1 MKAQELF
8 DLALK
13 EGMQADF
20 RDEKQI
26 QRKLDR
32 EKKKYEQLNDKEKE
46 LFDTDTLSN
55 PYKDSGLHY
64 VSSENPDVKQIMAGI
79 DIDVAEVLLAEKL
92 KEQGKNIDLIIAHH
106 PIGTAIADLDNVMDM
121 QEDFF
126 HTFGVPIHIAEN
138 LMAERRD
145 QVKRGV
151 HPLNHM
157 QSVDAAKM
165 LNASIMNIHTQTDN
179 MVWRFL
185 QEKYDALKPHT
196 VGEVLDVLKE
206 IPEYQFGFKNSA
218 GPRIVAGKPENSAG
232 KVMVDMTGGTNP
244 HEDIYEQL
252 SRYGVSTI
260 VGMHA
265 KESTIEKMK
274 KHKLNIIIAGHYASD
289 SLGMNL
295 MLDKFEAQ
303 GIEIIPCSGLIR
315 VSRN

>member
-1 MKAQELF
+1 MNAQQLF

-13 EGMQADF
+13 EGMHADY
-20 RDEKQI
+20 RGEEQL
-26 QRKLDR
+26 QRKLER
-32 EKKKYEQLNDKEKE
+32 ERKNYERLTDKEKE
-46 LFDTDTLSN
+46 LFDTDKLTD
-55 PYKDSGLHY
+55 PYLDGGLHFT
-64 VSSENPDVKQIMAGI
+64 SSKNPEVKRVLAGI
-79 DIDVAEVLLAEKL
+79 DIDVGEVLLAERL
-92 KEQGKNIDLIIAHH
+92 KEQGKKIDLIIAHH

-121 QEDFF
+121 QEEYF
-126 HTFGVPIHIAEN
+126 HKLGVPIHIAEN

-145 QVKRGV
+145 QVRRGI

-157 QSVDAAKM
+157 QSVDAAK
-165 LNASIMNIHTQTDN
+165 LLDISIMNIHTQTDN

-185 QEKYDALKPHT
+185 DEKYQAAKPHT
-196 VGEVLDVLKE
+196 VGDVLDVLKE

-218 GPRIVAGKPENSAG
+218 GPRIVSGKPENRAG

-252 SRYGVSTI
+252 SRYGVSTV

-265 KESTIEKMK
+265 KEPTLEKMK
-274 KHKLNIIIAGHYASD
+274 KHKLNVIIAGHYASD

-303 GIEIIPCSGLIR
+303 GVEIIPCSGLIR